1 MAEIDGGGNANRFG
15 WAPGRPI
22 ADNRSMGDEQ
32 VLVIPVAALDR
43 FTGFRPAS
51 VGDLARLLDPARLQ
65 FRPRAEVETDPRWLQ
80 LIPYV
85 VLTCGGDAFHY
96 TRGSGGGEA
105 RLRAKR
111 SVGLG
116 GHINPVDGDGGD
128 AYRAGLEREL
138 REEVAI
144 DSPFTEELLGLIFDP
159 STPVGEV
166 HLGVVHRLRL
176 ARPAVMPRE
185 GGIADAGFA
194 PVAELRRDRAA
205 FETWSQIAL
214 DAIDDS

>member
-1 MAEIDGGGNANRFG
+1 M
-15 WAPGRPI
+15 
-22 ADNRSMGDEQ
+22 SDEQ
-32 VLVIPVAALDR
+32 VLVIPATSLDR

-51 VGDLARLLDPARLQ
+51 SADLAHLLDPAHLQ
-65 FRPRAEVETDPRWLQ
+65 FRPRIEVETDPRWLQ

-85 VLTCGGDAFHY
+85 VLTHGGDAFHY
-96 TRGSGGGEA
+96 TRGSAGGEA

-111 SVGLG
+111 SIGLG
-116 GHINPVDGDGGD
+116 GHINPIDADTGDL
-128 AYRAGLEREL
+128 YRAGLEREL

-144 DSPFTEELLGLIFDP
+144 ESPYNEELLGLIFDP

-176 ARPAVMPRE
+176 ERPAVTPRE
-185 GGIADAGFA
+185 ASIAAARFA
-194 PVAELRRDRAA
+194 PLADLRRDRAA

-214 DAIDDS
+214 DAIGD